1 MGALSDYSLTDQ
13 QVLDYPYEYYRKMRR
28 DAPVHFDEG
37 LQAWLVTRYE
47 DVQEAARMTEELSNA
62 LGFDA
67 VVRPEWQDE
76 IDEMMWREG
85 YGPHIVSNTTQVD
98 PPLHARRRH
107 LLNGAF
113 DAKSVAAM
121 EGRIRGIAGDAMQA
135 FIDRGEADLLAEY
148 AMPIPI
154 MTVCDL
160 LNFPRDRIREMS
172 QWADSAV
179 AQISPGITK
188 EEAYLHARNVMA
200 LQGFVM
206 EAIETRR
213 KEPGDDLISHLVH
226 ARIEDDENPQLTPE
240 ELMPMCLVVVA
251 GGVDTTRNGI
261 AWGIHHLAREPELFQ
276 HLKTAPA
283 PDRDKLIRRFV
294 EETLRHETIVPQL
307 PRFARKECE
316 IGGVTIP
323 QGASVFLCWGSAN
336 YDEAKFPDAEQYDL
350 ERRNAGTHA
359 AFGAGIHR
367 CVGNMLA
374 RMEMKCAFRELLE
387 RLDSLEFR
395 CAPEDLELDASLLLR
410 GPASLPVR
418 FKASAQ
424 PD

>member
-1 MGALSDYSLTDQ
+1 MASLSGYSLTDPA
-13 QVLDYPYEYYRKMRR
+13 VLDYPYEYYEKMRR
-28 DAPVHFDEG
+28 EAPVYFDEG

-47 DVQEAARMTEELSNA
+47 DIQQAARMTDELSNA
-62 LGFDA
+62 LGFDQ

-76 IDEMMWREG
+76 IDEMMRQEG
-85 YGPHIVSNTTQVD
+85 YGPHIISNTVQVD
-98 PPLHARRRH
+98 PPLHTRRRR

-113 DAKSVAAM
+113 DAKTVAGMEDHIRSIARDAM
-121 EGRIRGIAGDAMQA
+121 ET
-135 FIDRGEADLLAEY
+135 FVHRGEADLLAEY

-160 LNFPRDRIREMS
+160 LNFPRDRIQEMG

-179 AQISPGITK
+179 AQISMGITR
-188 EEAYLHARNVMA
+188 EQAYVHARHVMA
-200 LQGFVM
+200 LQAFVM
-206 EAIETRR
+206 DAIEARR
-213 KEPGDDLISHLVH
+213 KDPGDDLISHLVH
-226 ARIEDDENPQLTPE
+226 ARIEDDENPHLTPE

-261 AWGIHHLAREPELFQ
+261 AWGLYHLASNPEMFQ
-276 HLKTAPA
+276 RLKFA
-283 PDRDKLIRRFV
+283 PDGGKLIQRFV
-294 EETLRHETIVPQL
+294 EETLRHQTVVPQL
-307 PRFARKECE
+307 PRFAKRECE

-323 QGASVFLCWGSAN
+323 EGSSVFLCWGSAN
-336 YDEAKFPDAEQYDL
+336 YDEDKFTNAGQFDL
-350 ERRNAGTHA
+350 ERKNAGTHA

-387 RLDSLEFR
+387 RFDSLELSGN
-395 CAPEDLELDASLLLR
+395 PEDLELDATLMLR

-418 FKASAQ
+418 FRVAS
-424 PD
+424 